1 MPKVTASRPTQ
12 PETDTQVTPPNYDP
26 LSRVLIGTG
35 SAGSVFEMRKV
46 GLTNS
51 HAVKIV
57 PKSPSGGP
65 DVFQS
70 QYTLHNKYRHFN
82 LVRHYPMSFDKDFYF
97 VGMERLLGG
106 SLKTFLEETPTH
118 PRPGLARIC
127 SVLSGVVDG
136 LSFLESKNQGYGALH
151 PDNILIGRYKCGVL
165 GDFFFTPPS
174 LTNPQDI
181 ESGRCAYLAPELVG
195 GPSTTV
201 ATSRS
206 DVWSFGVIVMESVV
220 GVNPFK
226 DLSSTTL
233 RTGVNSFDLEK
244 YVDSLNEEQKS
255 RMTPALK
262 QLLSE
267 CLQITPTDRTTFSSI
282 RQRRLLRSLLTMQE
296 EINTFNEAVILHQ
309 QEQLSQSIYSPALT
323 SDLIKVTVWEG
334 QLNEL
339 HHHTQH
345 NVPFHLQMPV
355 DSLIRLFHQGPSQ
368 VVSPNG
374 SVVADGRLIDRSST
388 LLEAGVTA
396 HSEISI
402 FPQVSSDKNIFI
414 ILPTKQF
421 FIMEYDVPHHQMNAG
436 AFLHDSF
443 KRLGRPVE
451 QCTLHGEDNRL
462 IDLCQT
468 MNGNEI
474 HAGSVIT
481 IKMVTKGHLIYIL
494 SLDQTITALD
504 VDLQNDTIDAVKR
517 KIQEAK
523 GIPPDQ
529 QRLIFAGKQLED
541 GRTLSDYNI
550 QKDATLHLV
559 LRLRGG

>member
-51 HAVKIV
+51 HVVKIV

-82 LVRHYPMSFDKDFYF
+82 LVRQYPMSFDKSYYF

-106 SLKTFLEETPTH
+106 NLKTFLEETPTH

-136 LSFLESKNQGYGALH
+136 LSFLESKNQEYGALH
-151 PDNILIGRYKCGVL
+151 PGNILIGRNNCGVL

-244 YVDSLNEEQKS
+244 FVDSLNEEQKS

-282 RQRRLLRSLLTMQE
+282 RQRRLLRSLLTTQE
-296 EINTFNEAVILHQ
+296 EINTFNEAIILHQ
-309 QEQLSQSIYSPALT
+309 QEQLSQSIFAPALA
-323 SDLIKVTVWEG
+323 SVIQTVNVIEG
-334 QLNEL
+334 SSGERGRAIP
-339 HHHTQH
+339 HKI
-345 NVPFHLQMPV
+345 PFHPQILVESIFPLV
-355 DSLIRLFHQGPSQ
+355 SAHPSQ
-368 VVSPNG
+368 KPDSIGTIMV
-374 SVVADGRLIDRSST
+374 DGHVINRDIT
-388 LLEAGVTA
+388 LGEAGVT
-396 HSEISI
+396 SESVITVFPHASPNSSI
-402 FPQVSSDKNIFI
+402 FIV
-414 ILPTKQF
+414 LPSKRF
-421 FIMEYDVPHHQMNAG
+421 YIMEYIEAHHRMNAG
-436 AFLHDSF
+436 AFLHDCSDSLSRTID
-443 KRLGRPVE
+443 KY
-451 QCTLHGEDNRL
+451 TLHGEDGRL
-462 IDLCQT
+462 IDLRQT
-468 MNGNEI
+468 MIGNEV

-481 IKMVTKGHLIYIL
+481 IQ
-494 SLDQTITALD
+494 SITDGSEVFVKTLTGKTVSFD
-504 VDLQNDTIDAVKR
+504 VDLQTDTVEDLKR
-517 KIQEAK
+517 QIYGKE

-529 QRLIFAGKQLED
+529 QRIIFAGRQLADHEV
-541 GRTLSDYNI
+541 LSSAGI
-550 QKDATLHLV
+550 ESESTVHLV
-559 LRLRGG
+559 LKLRGG